1 MSAAKS
7 ESAKSGSAKSG
18 SGKSLGAKSLGAKSL
33 SGTTKSG
40 ASAAGRP
47 STPRRTNDVRAAFL
61 DFFAKHDHAVVPSAP
76 LVPRHDPTL
85 MFTNAGMVPFKN
97 VFTGQEKPKAVRA
110 ASSQKC
116 VRAGGKHNDLDNVG
130 YTARHHTFFE
140 MLGNFSFGD
149 YFKERAILLAWKL
162 LTEEFALAKDRLL
175 ITVYEDDD
183 EAAGLWKK
191 LTGFGDDKILRIS
204 GSDNFWSMGD
214 TGPCGPCSEIFYD
227 HGPELA
233 GGPPGSA
240 DADGDRFVEIWN
252 LVFMQYEQR
261 ADGTRVP
268 LPHPSIDT
276 GMGLERIAAVMQ
288 GTNDNY
294 AIDLFKTLIAASV
307 ELTGVPAE
315 GANAPSHR
323 IIADH
328 LRASAF
334 LIADGVLPSNEGRG
348 YVLRRIMR
356 RAMRHA
362 HILGAKD
369 PLLYRLV
376 PTLTAEM
383 GRAYHELERGQ
394 GLIEET
400 LKLEETRFRETL
412 ERGLRLLDDAVHG
425 LNAGDT
431 LPGEVAFKL
440 YDTYGFPYDLTEDAL
455 KAKGLGVDAS
465 GFAAAMERQRAEAR
479 KSWAGSGE
487 AATEGLWFE
496 LKEELGATEFLG
508 YETEA
513 ASGEVV
519 ALVKDGK
526 RVETLNQGDRG
537 IVIVNQTPFYAESG
551 GQVGDR
557 GTLTIGGMAAFKVE
571 DTQKKLHGLF
581 LHDGTVETGGLKIGD
596 TVTLEVD
603 HARRTATRAHHSATH
618 LLHEALREVLG
629 NHVAQKGS
637 LVEPGRLRFDFSHP
651 KPMTHEEVRA
661 VEDLANALIL
671 QNALV
676 ETHLMTPDA
685 AIEQGALALFGEKY
699 GDEVRVVSMGVA
711 EASAKA
717 GHAYSVELCGGT
729 HVRRTGDIGLL
740 KITGESAVA
749 AGVRRIEA
757 LTGEAARAYLAAQDA
772 RVREAAELLKVSPDE
787 MIARLA
793 TVIDER
799 RKLERELAETQKK
812 LAMGGA
818 GGSQGDD
825 SDIVDIKGT
834 AFFRLHVTG
843 LPNND
848 LKSLADQGKA
858 KVKSGVVAIANTAP
872 DGKGGL
878 VVGVT
883 DDLVG
888 QFNAI
893 ELVRVGAEALGGKGG
908 GGRPDL
914 AQAGGPDGAHAEQA
928 LEAIAAALG
937 GVAPTAGDAP
947 AKGGAPDGPDTKRRA
962 GQA

>member
-1 MSAAKS
+1 MSTAKS
-7 ESAKSGSAKSG
+7 P
-18 SGKSLGAKSLGAKSL
+18 SGKPTNTAQA
-33 SGTTKSG
+33 SGRH
-40 ASAAGRP
+40 AA
-47 STPRRTNDVRAAFL
+47 PRRVNELRAGFL
-61 DFFAKHDHAVVPSAP
+61 DFFAANDHLVVPSSP

-97 VFTGQEKPKAVRA
+97 VFTGQETPQSVRA

-149 YFKERAILLAWKL
+149 YFKARAIELAWTL
-162 LTEEFALAKDRLL
+162 LTKELGLDKDRLL
-175 ITVYEDDD
+175 VTVFTDDD
-183 EAAGLWKK
+183 EAAGLWRKI
-191 LTGFGDDKILRIS
+191 TGFSDDKILRI
-204 GSDNFWSMGD
+204 GASDNFWSMGD

-227 HGPELA
+227 HGPQLA
-233 GGPPGSA
+233 GGRPGSP

-261 ADGTRVP
+261 EDGTRVN

-288 GTNDNY
+288 GTHDNY

-307 ELTGVPAE
+307 ELTGVAAE
-315 GANAPSHR
+315 GVNAPSHR

-362 HILGAKD
+362 HLLGAKD

-383 GRAYHELERGQ
+383 GRAYHELERGEA
-394 GLIEET
+394 LIAET

-412 ERGLRLLDDAVHG
+412 ERGLRLLDDAVQG
-425 LNAGDT
+425 LSAGDT
-431 LPGEVAFKL
+431 LPGDVAFKL

-455 KAKGLGVDAS
+455 KAKNIVVDAK
-465 GFAAAMERQRAEAR
+465 GFAAAMERQRADAR

-496 LKEELGATEFLG
+496 LKDELGATEFLG

-513 ASGEVV
+513 ASGEIV

-526 RVETLNQGDRG
+526 RAESLKQGERG

-557 GTLTIGGMAAFKVE
+557 GTLSIAGEAVFAVE

-581 LHDGTVETGGLKIGD
+581 LHDGVMQTGAVKVGD
-596 TVTLEVD
+596 TVALSVD

-629 NHVAQKGS
+629 GHVAQKGS

-651 KPMTHEEVRA
+651 KPMTQAEIRE
-661 VEDLANALIL
+661 VEDLTNAMIL
-671 QNALV
+671 QNSAV

-711 EASAKA
+711 DGSPKA
-717 GHAYSVELCGGT
+717 GHAYSIELCGGT
-729 HVRRTGDIGLL
+729 HVRRTGDIGLM

-749 AGVRRIEA
+749 SGVRRIEA
-757 LTGEAARAYLAAQDA
+757 LTGEAARAYLAAQDE

-793 TVIDER
+793 AVIDER
-799 RKLERELAETQKK
+799 RKLERQLAEAKRDLALRPEGGGEDAAAAVRDLGSVK
-812 LAMGGA
+812 LLARTVQGVAPKDLRGLVDEA
-818 GGSQGDD
+818 KQQLGSG
-825 SDIVDIKGT
+825 IVAVIG
-834 AFFRLHVTG
+834 V
-843 LPNND
+843 NEE
-848 LKSLADQGKA
+848 GKA
-858 KVKSGVVAIANTAP
+858 
-872 DGKGGL
+872 GL

-883 DDLVG
+883 ADLTGSYDAVD
-888 QFNAI
+888 
-893 ELVRVGAEALGGKGG
+893 LVRVGAEVLGGKGG

-914 AQAGGPDGAHAEQA
+914 AQAGGPDGARADEA
-928 LEAIAAALG
+928 LEAIAARIIGQDGADG
-937 GVAPTAGDAP
+937 AEGAG
-947 AKGGAPDGPDTKRRA
+947 AKRSA
-962 GQA
+962 GHA